1 MKIILSFFSISFF
14 LSIIISCNESRE
26 NKLLVIYQ
34 EDGPYSKL
42 KNECIQ
48 IIQESS
54 FDFEIIDSES
64 QRLGDSIWKNRAL
77 IILSDPQM
85 LNPQWQ
91 SDIERYVQT
100 GGALLMPSDTINS
113 YYWPWLYQAQVN
125 KENDFDGGKINFFH
139 DSTNLKA
146 LLNASAGSMSIQT
159 DQVKT
164 RQAPSN
170 SRFTKII

>member
-54 FDFEIIDSES
+54 YEREDDHLP
-64 QRLGDSIWKNRAL
+64 R
-77 IILSDPQM
+77 ILRRDLTQ
-85 LNPQWQ
+85 QFG
-91 SDIERYVQT
+91 T
-100 GGALLMPSDTINS
+100 
-113 YYWPWLYQAQVN
+113 
-125 KENDFDGGKINFFH
+125 
-139 DSTNLKA
+139 KA
-146 LLNASAGSMSIQT
+146 PEKL
-159 DQVKT
+159 
-164 RQAPSN
+164 
-170 SRFTKII
+170 